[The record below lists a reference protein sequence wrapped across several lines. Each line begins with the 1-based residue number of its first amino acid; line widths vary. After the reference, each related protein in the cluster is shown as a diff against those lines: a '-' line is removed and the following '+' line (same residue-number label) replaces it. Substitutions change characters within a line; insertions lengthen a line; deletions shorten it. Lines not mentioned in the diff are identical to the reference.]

1 MAFRQVARVTGKFSI
16 FWPEWL
22 EVTSVSEEDA
32 PEIGDFLLRLGH
44 PLRPECQPGTL
55 DGATYYVRRLFDYH
69 RTNRNYPLALQCSTI
84 VRQTESGQ
92 IVGVCL
98 VGGGGD
104 GGQEFGVYDIQ
115 VDPNCRNQG
124 IGTSM
129 IMRSLMIMAEHG
141 IPEFHLWREDDSRAQ
156 SLYERLGFQPTGA
169 VE

>member
-16 FWPEWL
+16 FWSEWL
-22 EVTSVSEEDA
+22 EVTSVSEDDA

-55 DGATYYVRRLFDYH
+55 DGPTYYVRRLFDCH
-69 RTNRNYPLALQCSTI
+69 RTNRNYPLALQCSPI

-115 VDPNCRNQG
+115 VDPRCQTGRVDARLFHGGNE
-124 IGTSM
+124 TEDVA
-129 IMRSLMIMAEHG
+129 LM
-141 IPEFHLWREDDSRAQ
+141 
-156 SLYERLGFQPTGA
+156 
-169 VE
+169 